1 MARPDR
7 PARVRGTGNHI
18 LDALPPADLARLRP
32 DMEEVALVVR
42 DVVFDAREIITAVH
56 FPVSGIVSLVT
67 PMEDGSI
74 VEVTTVGNEGMVGV
88 AVFLGARSTTVR
100 AISQVSGRALRQPV
114 DAFLRAIDDHSQLR
128 AVVQRY
134 TQALFTQISQ
144 SAGCNRLH
152 SNEERLAR
160 WLLMS
165 HDRVGADRFPIT
177 QEFLSQMLGVRRA
190 TVTVSAGILQR
201 AGFISYARGQ
211 VTIVD
216 RKGLE
221 GASCECYRIMQ
232 TELVRLLSY

>member
-1 MARPDR
+1 MQADRPDR
-7 PARVRGTGNHI
+7 VPRTGNHI
-18 LDALPPADLARLRP
+18 LDALPRADFARLEP
-32 DMEEVALVVR
+32 DLDEVSLAVH
-42 DVVFDAREIITAVH
+42 DVVFDAQETITAVH
-56 FPVSGIVSLVT
+56 FPLSGVVSLVT

-232 TELVRLLSY
+232 TEFVRLLS